1 MRVPAAR
8 AAPAAALLILTA
20 LSACDNVEWG
30 GASVQIVKP
39 PPAGG
44 EAPAAPDPGTVAGLD
59 LPRGA
64 VLFHVTRSPNGG
76 ARLVPVAEISADS
89 LRTIRKPSGVAPEAY
104 ESRFRAAV
112 MPTNAQFVLFRRGA
126 QVGTLTVQAP
136 AASTACGVPT
146 ASGQAITVAAAAAET
161 EFLAFR
167 KGLEP
172 DVMGEYAPPQVQG
185 TIRRYGP
192 LVAERLVLAGGLPRP
207 RSWTGAQRDL
217 QALDAERG
225 GHPEMAATFL
235 VGDNLG
241 LGAGEPDGWSVFYLA
256 SYESRTGYNP
266 FYSEVRRYDR
276 TGKAAPKLVD
286 HLNWN
291 GQGESELLV
300 QVFGPREAW
309 YEAISKDRGTWRK
322 VWEAGR
328 CIDVQTPTG
337 RETVGAAERTAP
349 AR

>member
-44 EAPAAPDPGTVAGLD
+44 DVAVAPDPGTIAGLD

-64 VLFHVTRSPNGG
+64 VLFHVTRTGAG
-76 ARLVPVAEISADS
+76 ARLVPVAEIAADS

-104 ESRFRAAV
+104 ESRFSAAV
-112 MPTNAQFVLFRRGA
+112 MPPNAQFVLFRRGA
-126 QVGTLTVQAP
+126 EVGTLTVQAP
-136 AASTACGVPT
+136 APSTACGVPT

-167 KGLEP
+167 KGLAP
-172 DVMGEYAPPQVQG
+172 DVIGEYTPPQVQG

-192 LVAERLVLAGGLPRP
+192 LVAERLVLANGLQRP

-241 LGAGEPDGWSVFYLA
+241 LGAGEADGWSVFYVA

-266 FYSEVRRYDR
+266 FYTEVRRYDR

-291 GQGESELLV
+291 ERGGSELLV
-300 QVFGPREAW
+300 QVFGTRESW
-309 YEAISKDRGTWRK
+309 YEVVSKDQGTWRK

-328 CIDVQTPTG
+328 CIETQAPRG
-337 RETVGAAERTAP
+337 REETGAAERTAP